1 MKPAR
6 ILVVEDEAIVAMD
19 IADRLSGMG
28 YELAGQTS
36 NGALALELAKE
47 RRPDLVLMDI
57 RLQGE
62 MDGITAAEV
71 IGRQF
76 RVPVIFLTA
85 YSEDAT
91 LNRAKRTEPF
101 GYILKPFD
109 DRELRSTIEIAL
121 YKHRS
126 DEEIRRLNRL
136 YDVLS
141 QVNQT
146 VVRVQSRDELLP
158 AVCRL
163 VVERGEIDLAWIGWL
178 DASEMRLRPLA
189 SFGSGSQDLHILRE
203 SGLNVLEAPP
213 GHGNP
218 SRAIREGRAIIC
230 NECTGSTCLDRSL
243 RSPAEHGFHA
253 CGSFPLRFQ
262 GEVCGVL
269 VLHAT
274 ASGFFREREIELL
287 QEVAMDISFALDR
300 IEGDLQRKRQE
311 EELRLFKAIIEASN
325 EAIAISN
332 ATGRIIYTNSAHERL
347 FGRSLVEA
355 RAVEPETLYAPGSV
369 DSYKREILPALTR
382 GTTWEGEVEAVDGR
396 GRQFPL
402 WQRIDSVRDGDG
414 RLLYSFGLM
423 HDITD
428 KKEAEARRLAMER
441 HMLQTQKLESLG
453 VLAGGIAHDFNNILM
468 GILGYASLALDDI
481 SPMSPVRNRI
491 QEIIKASRR
500 AAELCRQM
508 LAYSGRGKFV
518 VERIDLCELIEEMV
532 HLLRTSVSKKAILN
546 LKLEKGL
553 PPLEGDATQIRQILM
568 NLIMNASEAIGDRS
582 GVITVSTGAMTC
594 GDDYL
599 SKTYFEWDLKPG
611 LYVYLEVSD
620 TGCGMDKETVER
632 IFEPFFTTKFIG
644 RGLGLSA
651 AMGIVRGHHGA
662 LKVYTELGKGTSF
675 KILFPAVK
683 DDPLAASCREAASE
697 AEWRGQGSV
706 LLVDDEETVRALGQT
721 MLERIGYTVFTAGDG
736 REALDVIEQSKER
749 IDLVILDL
757 TMPRMDGEEAF
768 RELRR
773 IAPNIPV
780 VLSSGYTEHE
790 ISARFAGKG
799 LAGFIQ
805 KPYTMQELRRR
816 LLGIPGLCKAP
827 GPRPESP

>member
-6 ILVVEDEAIVAMD
+6 VLIVEDEAIVAMD

-28 YELAGQTS
+28 YELAGQTA
-36 NGALALELAKE
+36 NGELALTLAKE
-47 RRPDLVLMDI
+47 QKPDLVLMDI
-57 RLQGE
+57 RLQGD
-62 MDGITAAEV
+62 MDGVTAAEA
-71 IGRQF
+71 IRHQF

-85 YSEDAT
+85 YSEETT
-91 LNRAKRTEPF
+91 LHRAKRTEPF

-126 DEEIRRLNRL
+126 EEEIRRLNRL

-146 VVRVQSRDELLP
+146 VVRVRSREELLP

-163 VVERGEIDLAWIGWL
+163 MVERGEIDLAWIGWL
-178 DASEMRLRPLA
+178 DGSKTQIQPIACFGNRSE
-189 SFGSGSQDLHILRE
+189 ILKD
-203 SGLNVLEAPP
+203 SALNILGEPE

-218 SRAIREGRAIIC
+218 GRAIREGHAIIC
-230 NECTGSTCLDRSL
+230 NECTGSVCLLPSL
-243 RSPAEHGFHA
+243 KSPSQHGFHS

-262 GEVCGVL
+262 GEVCGVM
-269 VLHAT
+269 VLYAART
-274 ASGFFREREIELL
+274 GFFREREIGLL
-287 QEVAMDISFALDR
+287 REVAMDISFALDK
-300 IEGDLQRKRQE
+300 IDGDHRRKRQE

-325 EAIAISN
+325 EAIAIRD
-332 ATGRIIYTNSAHERL
+332 ADGRMLYTNLAHERL
-347 FGRSLVEA
+347 FGRSWEEA
-355 RAVEPETLYAPGSV
+355 GAITPETLYAP
-369 DSYKREILPALTR
+369 DSIDLFKQEMLPALSQ
-382 GTTWEGEVEAVDGR
+382 GKTWEGEIEVIDGQ

-402 WQRIDSVRDGDG
+402 WQRIDSVRDPDG

-423 HDITD
+423 HDITE
-428 KKEAEARRLAMER
+428 KKQAEVERLTMER
-441 HMLQTQKLESLG
+441 HIQQAQKLESLG

-491 QEIIKASRR
+491 SEIIKASRR

-532 HLLRTSVSKKAILN
+532 HLLKTSVSKKAVLN

-553 PPLEGDATQIRQILM
+553 PPLEGDATQVRQIVM

-582 GVITVSTGAMTC
+582 GVITVSTGAMYC
-594 GDDYL
+594 AADYL
-599 SKTYFEWDLKPG
+599 SKTYFEWDLAAG
-611 LYVYLEVSD
+611 LCVYLEVSD
-620 TGCGMDKETVER
+620 TGCGMDKETAER

-651 AMGIVRGHHGA
+651 TMGIVRGHHGA
-662 LKVYTELGKGTSF
+662 LKVYTEVGKGTTF

-683 DDPLAASCREAASE
+683 DDSTASACKEASSE
-697 AEWRGQGSV
+697 SQWQGRGGV
-706 LLVDDEETVRALGQT
+706 LLVDDEETVRALGRT
-721 MLERIGYTVFTAGDG
+721 MLERLGFEVLTARDG
-736 REALDVIEQSKER
+736 REALDVYEQSKDR
-749 IDLVILDL
+749 IDLVLLDL
-757 TMPRMDGEEAF
+757 TMPHMDGEETF

-773 IAPNIPV
+773 IAPAMPV
-780 VLSSGYTEHE
+780 IMSSGYTEHE

-805 KPYTMQELRRR
+805 KPYTMQELRKR
-816 LLGIPGLCKAP
+816 LLCIQGLSPGRKQEGETP
-827 GPRPESP
+827 